1 MVGVE
6 ERVAAEEGAMAPGE
20 EIGTGITQVVAGT
33 TMVGNVDRTGVI
45 TAEEG
50 MTVGEVVAEEVAIL
64 TSGIETVAEEW
75 AVRTETTSDTRR

>member
-6 ERVAAEEGAMAPGE
+6 ERVAEVGAMAPGE
-20 EIGTGITQVVAGT
+20 EIGTGITPAVAGT

-45 TAEEG
+45 TVEEE
-50 MTVGEVVAEEVAIL
+50 MTEEEEAVAGEVATL

-75 AVRTETTSDTRR
+75 AARTGTTSDTRR